1 MCALVHPSPPHT
13 AKLLRDYAWKTEMN
27 KKAQITFLLVL
38 LTYVYIYKIG
48 VGYTCCYRYPSAPET
63 EGALRYLKPPGLTP
77 SVLSIA
83 LLQRIGS
90 GHRIALD
97 LIFVTSNEYLRRIST
112 TGQGWCRVAIYIN
125 WEYFIIYY
133 YIYLYKFMLGL
144 LSRVLSSMLWLLL
157 MNMTIIY
164 WFYCSGFYSC

>member
-1 MCALVHPSPPHT
+1 MLCALVHPSPPHT
-13 AKLLRDYAWKTEMN
+13 AKLLRDYAWKTEIN

-48 VGYTCCYRYPSAPET
+48 VGYTCCYRYPSAPEK

-90 GHRIALD
+90 GHRIALRFNFCD
-97 LIFVTSNEYLRRIST
+97 IQRVSPSHFYNRSRQVSRRNIYKLRIF
-112 TGQGWCRVAIYIN
+112 
-125 WEYFIIYY
+125 Y
-133 YIYLYKFMLGL
+133 YILLYLFIQIYVR
-144 LSRVLSSMLWLLL
+144 S
-157 MNMTIIY
+157 IIPRT
-164 WFYCSGFYSC
+164 